1 MRVCVCL
8 LCLCR
13 ALVKLYR
20 VERSGEGGDTAPK
33 FALKTSKDAPAIVRP
48 PPSSFRISPLWEFST
63 SQVQTTFPVSLAFNA
78 KFYISK
84 KNRSIHWLAFYF
96 RLHFAMCPPSPYPSL
111 LPMSKSQVNFSLFY
125 SMQHI
130 FRFLVFLAPSV
141 SSLARVRKFCW
152 PVQVVPYKVANELKG
167 ATNSA
172 GTTYSK

>member
-1 MRVCVCL
+1 M
-8 LCLCR
+8 
-13 ALVKLYR
+13 
-20 VERSGEGGDTAPK
+20 VEIQRQSLRSKQARMP
-33 FALKTSKDAPAIVRP
+33 LQLPP

-63 SQVQTTFPVSLAFNA
+63 SQVQTTFPVSLAFNV

-96 RLHFAMCPPSPYPSL
+96 RLHFAMCPSSPYPSL
-111 LPMSKSQVNFSLFY
+111 LPLSKSQVNFSLFY